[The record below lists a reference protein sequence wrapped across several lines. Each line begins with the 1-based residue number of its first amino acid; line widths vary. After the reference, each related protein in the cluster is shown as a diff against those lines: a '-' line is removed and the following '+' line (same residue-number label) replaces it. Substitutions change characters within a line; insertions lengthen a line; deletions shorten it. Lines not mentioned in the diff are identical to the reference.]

1 MFHRGQFSYFIWSV
15 FTSVAVSPEYHF
27 TPSTASLTWSC
38 CGRWHC
44 ETHRWRWP
52 HPQPGWRLAQ
62 RDSLCWWGLETENVT
77 CWSYSSY
84 ILTRHEEA
92 EPGDRLQGLVVVVR
106 PALDQRAL
114 THNVSSDVRE
124 TRTDLVTPADVSHLQ
139 IIDGLAVHLK

>member
-1 MFHRGQFSYFIWSV
+1 MA
-15 FTSVAVSPEYHF
+15 TSPARMETGPER
-27 TPSTASLTWSC
+27 LTLLVGSGDREC
-38 CGRWHC
+38 DM
-44 ETHRWRWP
+44 
-52 HPQPGWRLAQ
+52 LVIF
-62 RDSLCWWGLETENVT
+62 LIF
-77 CWSYSSY
+77 